1 MAESLPFSSGPT
13 RAVAG
18 WPFTLDCS
26 MLPAL
31 VQTTNTSNIVTYSIT
46 DADSSNSITIGDTV
60 NVTYTSCHLP
70 STTVTLNGGTSLTF
84 NAYNNTTSPTPSNP
98 NTGSITLGYSSFT
111 ITNSSPVVTIGF
123 NGSMTMA
130 YNYNGTLLTASMT
143 GSSFTASNTLVGSV
157 TYTNF
162 NLTSTATSTTG
173 TFYADMSISMTP
185 VGSTTPGIVNIS
197 TPTTF
202 SGPLGGNPT
211 TGQMRI
217 DGANGS
223 YITITANSN
232 NTVTIVI
239 FDGTTTITRTRTW
252 DTI

>member
-1 MAESLPFSSGPT
+1 
-13 RAVAG
+13 
-18 WPFTLDCS
+18 
-26 MLPAL
+26 
-31 VQTTNTSNIVTYSIT
+31 
-46 DADSSNSITIGDTV
+46 
-60 NVTYTSCHLP
+60 
-70 STTVTLNGGTSLTF
+70 
-84 NAYNNTTSPTPSNP
+84 
-98 NTGSITLGYSSFT
+98 
-111 ITNSSPVVTIGF
+111 
-123 NGSMTMA
+123 MA

-185 VGSTTPGIVNIS
+185 AGSTTPGVVNIS